1 MNLSKFMRRTTCEV
15 RIGRTTIGGGH
26 PVACQS
32 MTNTDTNDTAA
43 SVAQIERID
52 RAGGKIVR
60 LTAQGRREGENLEN
74 IVRQLR
80 ADGFRTAVVAD
91 IHFVP
96 EVAAIAARY
105 VDKVR
110 VNPGNYRLDRGDL
123 QSLIAQCRERG
134 VALRVGV
141 NHGSLAK
148 RVFDEWGDTPQG
160 MVVSAMEFLRVCREC
175 DFDQVVVSMKSSNTR
190 VMVAAYRL
198 LVEAMDAEDMHYPIH
213 LGVTEAGN
221 GIEIRSQVFTGF
233 SRYPRCGEIVCGVW
247 PRVVSI
253 GHLLASDIQA
263 GSVQGSGEVEF
274 PKVGTIAASE
284 KFYQPCAFVMYEGLA
299 SCIEAGSEADSGAKI
314 YPMCSP
320 ALRCSGT
327 TYMTEGGEADAENTH
342 SGRH

>member
-1 MNLSKFMRRTTCEV
+1 MRRTACEV

-123 QSLIAQCRERG
+123 QAADRAVPRAGRRPARRASTTGRWR
-134 VALRVGV
+134 
-141 NHGSLAK
+141 
-148 RVFDEWGDTPQG
+148 
-160 MVVSAMEFLRVCREC
+160 SAF
-175 DFDQVVVSMKSSNTR
+175 STSGATR
-190 VMVAAYRL
+190 PRAWW
-198 LVEAMDAEDMHYPIH
+198 
-213 LGVTEAGN
+213 
-221 GIEIRSQVFTGF
+221 
-233 SRYPRCGEIVCGVW
+233 SRPWSFCGC
-247 PRVVSI
+247 
-253 GHLLASDIQA
+253 A
-263 GSVQGSGEVEF
+263 GSAIS
-274 PKVGTIAASE
+274 IRWWS
-284 KFYQPCAFVMYEGLA
+284 
-299 SCIEAGSEADSGAKI
+299 
-314 YPMCSP
+314 
-320 ALRCSGT
+320 R
-327 TYMTEGGEADAENTH
+327 
-342 SGRH
+342 

>member
-1 MNLSKFMRRTTCEV
+1 MRRTTCEV

-110 VNPGNYRLDRGDL
+110 VNPGNYRLRPRRSSGADRAVPASGA
-123 QSLIAQCRERG
+123 SPCA
-134 VALRVGV
+134 
-141 NHGSLAK
+141 
-148 RVFDEWGDTPQG
+148 
-160 MVVSAMEFLRVCREC
+160 SASTTGRWR
-175 DFDQVVVSMKSSNTR
+175 SASSTSGATR
-190 VMVAAYRL
+190 PRAWW
-198 LVEAMDAEDMHYPIH
+198 
-213 LGVTEAGN
+213 
-221 GIEIRSQVFTGF
+221 
-233 SRYPRCGEIVCGVW
+233 SRPWSFCGC
-247 PRVVSI
+247 
-253 GHLLASDIQA
+253 A
-263 GSVQGSGEVEF
+263 GSAIS
-274 PKVGTIAASE
+274 IRWWS
-284 KFYQPCAFVMYEGLA
+284 
-299 SCIEAGSEADSGAKI
+299 
-314 YPMCSP
+314 
-320 ALRCSGT
+320 R
-327 TYMTEGGEADAENTH
+327 
-342 SGRH
+342 